1 MVTKANL
8 QRIAA
13 GALVLTLAVAAGR
26 ARAQAPRAGM
36 QGNALDANPRVGYSR
51 HNTPVP
57 QPRFNANLYVTGQ
70 VSGLGRFRGDVPY
83 RAENELGISV
93 PSATLSGFLAQSVGM
108 GEVRRGAP
116 YAPSPYFNPSRTV
129 VARRDYSFG
138 ENLGTAS
145 VPIESLDATTR
156 RNLYADLNRG
166 YEQMLGVGQD
176 ALTVPR
182 PPAGGLQTSPPSDA
196 QGRTL
201 RVRPQLSRP
210 VGYGQGSLFGL
221 TAAEDR
227 YRLAREISRVDQD
240 RQDDSRTGR
249 VDVFESIP
257 APEPVDLNEPIGR
270 QQPSLG
276 QEPEIPDAEA
286 RRRTPAGQDV
296 FLDMMRKLKR
306 QRQPGARPEPDEQTS
321 EQVAATGKGVLVQ
334 SLAGK
339 GRDAVNYY
347 MRGGQNQ
354 LRNGQYYEAANMFR
368 NAARQDANNPLP
380 KVGAGLAL
388 FAAGE
393 PGSAAEQ
400 IREALQRF
408 PAVMEARIASA
419 NMVPQSDLKR
429 QMQELERKMQRDE
442 LQRDP
447 KMLLLTTF
455 MYRNT
460 GQHGKARAFARKLRD
475 LTDDKLMEGY
485 ADYIL
490 TGRPPSGRVAPQPG
504 PAAPAPQP

>member
-1 MVTKANL
+1 
-8 QRIAA
+8 
-13 GALVLTLAVAAGR
+13 
-26 ARAQAPRAGM
+26 
-36 QGNALDANPRVGYSR
+36 
-51 HNTPVP
+51 
-57 QPRFNANLYVTGQ
+57 
-70 VSGLGRFRGDVPY
+70 
-83 RAENELGISV
+83 
-93 PSATLSGFLAQSVGM
+93 
-108 GEVRRGAP
+108 
-116 YAPSPYFNPSRTV
+116 
-129 VARRDYSFG
+129 VARRDYRFG
-138 ENLGTAS
+138 DNLGTAS

-182 PPAGGLQTSPPSDA
+182 PPAGGLQTSPPS
-196 QGRTL
+196 QGQTI

-227 YRLAREISRVDQD
+227 YRLAREISQVDRDPREDAQPD
-240 RQDDSRTGR
+240 RI
-249 VDVFESIP
+249 DVFESIP

-276 QEPEIPDAEA
+276 QEPETPQADL
-286 RRRTPAGQDV
+286 RRPSPAGQDV
-296 FLDMMRKLKR
+296 FLDMMRTLKR
-306 QRQPGARPEPDEQTS
+306 QRQPGAQPEPDQQTS

-393 PGSAAEQ
+393 PNSAAEQ
-400 IREALQRF
+400 IRDALQRF

-429 QMQELERKMQRDE
+429 QMQELEKKMQRDD

-460 GQHGKARAFARKLRD
+460 GQHAKARSFARKLRD

-490 TGRPPSGRVAPQPG
+490 TGRRPSGRVAPQP
-504 PAAPAPQP
+504 APAPQP